1 MKKMLSL
8 ILIVVMTLSCIG
20 GMAESLEEPVS
31 FEAKISLNTDVLKKA
46 VAGDSEIPADTVKAL
61 TAIRDI
67 LDVLTLKG
75 VADKDSLELGLFAG
89 EDEVITLGVK
99 GAEEGITVV
108 SSFIKGLALNISKEQ
123 ITAVTAQNTSGP
135 DIQALIAAVQNL
147 DEEQL
152 RKDVEEINEKLG
164 KAFEEKKGET
174 EAGEFTVDEM
184 TFTGKTP
191 VNVTYTEMMEL
202 VVVNVK
208 DLLAKESLQPIIKA
222 LGQNV
227 DINAELDKA
236 LEKIKT
242 QAEEE
247 KPEMQITLY
256 TDADQCEYATID
268 LVSTT
273 PATDVKPAQE
283 QKVYVGFGKV
293 DGLNRSRITM
303 TDNRM
308 NMEIFVTGKDDGSI
322 DEKITVN
329 SDDATAV
336 AIASRDAAGNFTM
349 EETVTSKDVKA
360 KIVAKGEAAE
370 GDRKNFALDVFFG
383 DEAEALLSINGTAG
397 KGGEKFCTFEGDGI
411 TVIPVEKLGDS
422 SDTSAYTQLMTGVQT
437 GIMGALGTLMKNL
450 PSESSTWLMQQLMP
464 TSR

>member
-20 GMAESLEEPVS
+20 GMAEGLKEPVS
-31 FEAKISLNTDVLKKA
+31 FEAKVSLNTDVLKKA
-46 VAGDSEIPADTVKAL
+46 VAGDSEVPAEIEKTL

-67 LDVLTLKG
+67 LDVLSLKG
-75 VADKDSLELGLFAG
+75 TADKDSFELGLFAG
-89 EDEVITLGVK
+89 EDAVATLGVK
-99 GAEEGITVV
+99 GAEEGITIV
-108 SSFIKGLALNISKEQ
+108 SSFINGLALNISKEQ
-123 ITAVTAQNTSGP
+123 MTAVTAQNTSGP
-135 DIQALIAAVQNL
+135 DIQALMEAVQNL
-147 DEEQL
+147 DEEQI
-152 RKDVEEINEKLG
+152 RKDAEEISDKLE

-174 EAGEFTVDEM
+174 ETGEFTVDEM
-184 TFTGKTP
+184 AFTGKTP
-191 VNVTYTEMMEL
+191 VNMTYTEMMEL
-202 VVVNVK
+202 VVANVK

-236 LEKIKT
+236 LEKIKA

-256 TDADQCEYATID
+256 TDADQDEYATID
-268 LVSTT
+268 LVITT
-273 PATDVKPAQE
+273 PATDEKPAAE

-293 DGLNRSRITM
+293 DGLTRSRITM
-303 TDNRM
+303 NDNRM

-329 SDDATAV
+329 SDDVTASAT
-336 AIASRDAAGNFTM
+336 ASRDAAGNFTM
-349 EETVTSKDVKA
+349 EETVTSKDVKVR
-360 KIVAKGEAAE
+360 IVVKSEAAE
-370 GDRKNFALDVFFG
+370 GDRKNFAMNVFYG
-383 DEAEALLSINGTAG
+383 DEAETLLSINGTAG

-437 GIMGALGTLMKNL
+437 GLMSALGTLMKNL
-450 PSESSTWLMQQLMP
+450 PQESSAWLLQQLM
-464 TSR
+464 TTGR

>member
-46 VAGDSEIPADTVKAL
+46 VAGDSEIPADTAKAL

-135 DIQALIAAVQNL
+135 DMQALIAAVQNL
-147 DEEQL
+147 DEEQI
-152 RKDVEEINEKLG
+152 RKDAEEIIEKLE

-174 EAGEFTVDEM
+174 ETGEFTVDEM
-184 TFTGKTP
+184 TFTSKTP
-191 VNVTYTEMMEL
+191 VNMTYTEMMEL
-202 VVVNVK
+202 VVANVK

-236 LEKIKT
+236 LEKIKA

-273 PATDVKPAQE
+273 PATDEKPANE

-293 DGLNRSRITM
+293 DGLNRSRVTM
-303 TDNRM
+303 NDNKM
-308 NMEIFVTGKDDGSI
+308 NMEILVTGKDDGSI
-322 DEKITVN
+322 DEKVTVN
-329 SDDATAV
+329 SEEATAV
-336 AIASRDAAGNFTM
+336 ATVSRDAAGNFTM
-349 EETVTSKDVKA
+349 EETVTSKDVKV
-360 KIVAKGEAAE
+360 KIVAKGETAE
-370 GDRKNFALDVFFG
+370 GDRKNFAVDVFYG
-383 DEAEALLSINGTAG
+383 DEADALVTISGTAG

-411 TVIPVEKLGDS
+411 TVIPVEKLTDS
-422 SDTSAYTQLMTGVQT
+422 SDTSAYTQLMTSAQT
-437 GIMGALGTLMKNL
+437 GLMSALGTLMKNL
-450 PSESSTWLMQQLMP
+450 PKESSAWLMQQLM
-464 TSR
+464 TTGK